1 MSATAQEKAK
11 SQENKTEKATRQKVK
26 AAKVRR
32 RNPSP
37 LKAYCSPSERLAI
50 EEIAQKTGLSVS
62 KYLVRVGM
70 GAVPSSVLDMEA
82 VRQMTK
88 VSGDLGR
95 LGGLLKAL
103 LTNDERLDGYT
114 GLQVQTL
121 TLGVLKDIE
130 AMKDT
135 LKVKIDGLTES
146 TNGNGEKA

>member
-1 MSATAQEKAK
+1 MKI
-11 SQENKTEKATRQKVK
+11 
-26 AAKVRR
+26 RR

-37 LKAYCSPSERLAI
+37 LKAYCSPNERLVI
-50 EEIAQKTGLSVS
+50 EKIAQKTGLSVS

-70 GAVPSSVLDMEA
+70 GFVPPSSMDHEA

-114 GLQVQTL
+114 GLQIQTL

-135 LKVKIDGLTES
+135 LKVKIDCLTDG